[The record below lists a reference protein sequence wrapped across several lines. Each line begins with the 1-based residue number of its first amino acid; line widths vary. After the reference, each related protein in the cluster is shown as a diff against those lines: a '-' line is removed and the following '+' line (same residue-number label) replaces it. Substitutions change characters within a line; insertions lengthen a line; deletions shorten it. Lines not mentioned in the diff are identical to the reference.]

1 MERGEREGKEGG
13 NLRER
18 DRKRQRKRECV
29 CRGAASYWKLFVCG
43 VTSLLLEADVS
54 VADIAMRNFTML
66 DKEKRL
72 LFHISE
78 RQRNGEACSPPVHKR
93 QRSVHTL

>member
-29 CRGAASYWKLFVCG
+29 CRGAAPYWELFVCG
-43 VTSLLLEADVS
+43 VTSLLLEADIS
-54 VADIAMRNFTML
+54 VADIATRNFTML

-72 LFHISE
+72 LSHISE

-93 QRSVHTL
+93 QRYVHTL